1 MGIMKIFGD
10 KSVKSEVNNGVSPDT
25 AVGTNAEFVGNI
37 TFSKMLKISGTVKG
51 NITASEEGDAKI
63 IIDPKGLVEGDIVSP
78 TILIQGEVNGNV
90 RSTAKIE
97 IDASALITGNVY
109 YDILDMHG
117 GATVN
122 GSLIRNK
129 GKTAGLL
136 EKQAESKTDS
146 KQQQKSFIQSV
157 ETSKNKNN

>member
-10 KSVKSEVNNGVSPDT
+10 KSVKSEVKNGVSPDT

>member
-10 KSVKSEVNNGVSPDT
+10 KSVKTEVKNGASPDT
-25 AVGTNAEFVGNI
+25 AVGTKAEFVGNI

-51 NITASEEGDAKI
+51 NITASEEGDGKI

-136 EKQAESKTDS
+136 EKQAESKTDT
-146 KQQQKSFIQSV
+146 KQQQKSSIQPV

>member
-1 MGIMKIFGD
+1 MKIFGD

>member
-10 KSVKSEVNNGVSPDT
+10 KSVKSEVQNGVSPDT

>member
-10 KSVKSEVNNGVSPDT
+10 KSVKTEVKNGASPDT

-51 NITASEEGDAKI
+51 NITASEEGDGKI

-136 EKQAESKTDS
+136 EKQAESKTDT
-146 KQQQKSFIQSV
+146 KQQQKSFIQPV

>member
-129 GKTAGLL
+129 GKTACLL